1 MQDPGNQIQV
11 LQVLFHTW
19 AFYHILGFHVECLG
33 AQYVDDH
40 KGSGHWSATMT
51 NSKEALIL
59 DCSMAL
65 DSCFVDC

>member
-1 MQDPGNQIQV
+1 
-11 LQVLFHTW
+11 
-19 AFYHILGFHVECLG
+19 LGFHVECLG